1 MADNGFPKNSQVSNY
16 TRPKEKLKLGLPEI
30 WFILL
35 NIPNIVLIA
44 MLLFAAVIDF
54 IVLVIPL
61 FWLAGNPFL
70 TFCLVWLKLFWLS
83 VVVAGG
89 YGLVKDKKYLYGY
102 TLVIISYYLYFM
114 FFNGNL
120 VFQTVEW

>member
-30 WFILL
+30 WFIIL

-44 MLLFAAVIDF
+44 MLLFAAVLQIF
-54 IVLVIPL
+54 VMVLPFLWI
-61 FWLAGNPFL
+61 AGNPFAA
-70 TFCLVWLKLFWLS
+70 FVIIWLKIFWLS

-89 YGLVKDKKYLYGY
+89 YGLVKDKKYFYGY
-102 TLVIISYYLYFM
+102 TLVIISYYLYFL

-120 VFQTVEW
+120 VFQPVEW